1 MTQQINKMTNNP
13 EEDEKSLDRR
23 IYLLGTSRFIRA
35 LGRTSSFLFLPIV
48 LFQIYKLNLFE
59 IGLYSGFATLIMA
72 LVQYYSGIL
81 TDRIGRRK
89 FLIYIPIPVA
99 VLYLLLGMGVIYK
112 VHVIYIITIWY
123 STIFF
128 NALQFPAIQATIAD
142 ITKMSERLTA
152 YTIVR
157 LLVNTGAAVGPIIG
171 AFLGSINLG
180 YIFIITSIL
189 SVVELL
195 VLLFVKETHQK
206 KSKLTVRGIN
216 KIIIKERFL
225 LLFTI
230 VGILF
235 NFLLRQRGTTFTI
248 YIYGFKG
255 ISIFELGII
264 YSLNGLLVVLFQY
277 PIFRLIASRFTYL
290 HWRAV
295 GSLIYA
301 ASYFMIAYL
310 EGFIGYMFIMGM
322 LTIGEDFVSPTTET
336 IITSVAKEETRG
348 SFIGFYNMATSM
360 GNFLGSVFGLWI
372 LGLFINVP
380 DIFWFSMAIL
390 MALVGFGYFAL
401 TIPYRQ
407 YLNSDALK

>member
-1 MTQQINKMTNNP
+1 MTNNP

-99 VLYLLLGMGVIYK
+99 VLYLLLGMGVIYR
-112 VHVIYIITIWY
+112 VHVIYIITLWY

-171 AFLGSINLG
+171 AFVGSINLG

-206 KSKLTVRGIN
+206 KV
-216 KIIIKERFL
+216 KIDR
-225 LLFTI
+225 
-230 VGILF
+230 
-235 NFLLRQRGTTFTI
+235 
-248 YIYGFKG
+248 
-255 ISIFELGII
+255 
-264 YSLNGLLVVLFQY
+264 
-277 PIFRLIASRFTYL
+277 
-290 HWRAV
+290 
-295 GSLIYA
+295 
-301 ASYFMIAYL
+301 
-310 EGFIGYMFIMGM
+310 
-322 LTIGEDFVSPTTET
+322 
-336 IITSVAKEETRG
+336 
-348 SFIGFYNMATSM
+348 
-360 GNFLGSVFGLWI
+360 
-372 LGLFINVP
+372 
-380 DIFWFSMAIL
+380 
-390 MALVGFGYFAL
+390 
-401 TIPYRQ
+401 
-407 YLNSDALK
+407 